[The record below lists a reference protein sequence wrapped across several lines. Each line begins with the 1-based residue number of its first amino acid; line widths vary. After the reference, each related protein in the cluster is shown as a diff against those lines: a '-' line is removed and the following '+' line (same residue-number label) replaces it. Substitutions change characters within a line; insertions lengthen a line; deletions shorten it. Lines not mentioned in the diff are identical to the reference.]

1 MTEIR
6 ARPKNEGVKERLDP
20 EVDRVV
26 ALPNIARKRRRRY
39 GGALLGGSALL
50 LLLGGLGT
58 GAWRHYQAELEV
70 AATAQQS
77 RTFVPDVRVAA
88 VRASDSKITVTLPA
102 TTTAFEAA
110 NIFARTSGY
119 IEKRYVDIGDRV
131 KAGALLADITAPEL
145 DHQITQAKAT
155 LAQNQ
160 ATLQQTQASRE
171 LAQVTNARDSKL
183 VKQGWLTLQQGD
195 NDRLTL
201 QAQQAAVGVAQS
213 NIAAQEA
220 QIRILEQEKAYQR
233 VVAPFDGVIT
243 QRNIDNGSLVTSG
256 STFMFT
262 LMHPDVIRTQVFVP
276 QDEAFG
282 LGPGVDAVVRV
293 PEIPDRTFPGKV
305 TRIATALQPG
315 SRTLLTEIDVP
326 NPDGALSPGI
336 YCTVELFIPR
346 KTPSMI
352 IPADAVVFDQNGL
365 HVAVVENGT
374 AHLQK
379 ITIARDFGTE
389 VEVHDGVKPGDQVI
403 LNPMVN
409 LAEGSKVAV
418 RKSRRQARSARRK
431 NRDATL
437 AVHGSH
443 PAVRLQRQP
452 GAGLHHGHHSHGP
465 FIDARDDR
473 DFPAQWPEPVLGDD
487 PAGRS
492 RHDAGAGA
500 AGFRPYDAGNGRDLF
515 HTNRANRAWNSG
527 SASYFHVGNGRHNRN
542 DAIGFRGTDDISSTS
557 GLFHVH
563 NG

>member
-6 ARPKNEGVKERLDP
+6 VRPNDEAVQDRADP
-20 EVDRVV
+20 ESDRVV
-26 ALPNIARKRRRRY
+26 ALPNVAREPRRRY
-39 GGALLGGSALL
+39 GGALLGGITLALL
-50 LLLGGLGT
+50 VGGLGA
-58 GAWRHYQAELEV
+58 GAWRHYQVVHDV
-70 AATAQQS
+70 AATAQGS
-77 RTFVPDVRVAA
+77 RSLVPEVRVAT
-88 VRASDSKITVTLPA
+88 VRGSDSKITVTLPA

-131 KAGALLADITAPEL
+131 KAGALLVDITAPEL

-155 LAQNQ
+155 LAQGQ
-160 ATLQQTQASRE
+160 ATLQQTEASRD

-183 VKQGWLTLQQGD
+183 VTQGWLTRQQGD

-201 QAQQAAVGVAQS
+201 QAQQAAMGVARS

-282 LGPGVDAVVRV
+282 LGPGVDAVVHV

-305 TRIATALQPG
+305 TRVATALQPG
-315 SRTLLTEIDVP
+315 SRTLLTEIDVL
-326 NPDGALSPGI
+326 NPDGALNPGI

-346 KTPSMI
+346 KTPSVM

-365 HVAVVENGT
+365 HVAVVKNGT
-374 AHLQK
+374 AHLRK

-403 LNPMVN
+403 LNPMINMVD
-409 LAEGSKVAV
+409 GSRVAV
-418 RKSRRQARSARRK
+418 RNKTQ
-431 NRDATL
+431 
-437 AVHGSH
+437 
-443 PAVRLQRQP
+443 
-452 GAGLHHGHHSHGP
+452 
-465 FIDARDDR
+465 
-473 DFPAQWPEPVLGDD
+473 
-487 PAGRS
+487 
-492 RHDAGAGA
+492 
-500 AGFRPYDAGNGRDLF
+500 
-515 HTNRANRAWNSG
+515 
-527 SASYFHVGNGRHNRN
+527 
-542 DAIGFRGTDDISSTS
+542 TS
-557 GLFHVH
+557 
-563 NG
+563 

>member
-1 MTEIR
+1 MTEVHV
-6 ARPKNEGVKERLDP
+6 RPKNEDVQDRPDP
-20 EVDRVV
+20 AADRVI
-26 ALPNIARKRRRRY
+26 ALPSPAKKKRSY

-50 LLLGGLGT
+50 LLLGGVGV
-58 GAWRHYQAELEV
+58 GGWHHYEAERDA
-70 AATAQQS
+70 AATTHQIQ
-77 RTFVPDVRVAA
+77 TFVPDVRVAA
-88 VRASDSKITVTLPA
+88 VRASDSKIAISLPA

-110 NIFARTSGY
+110 NIFARTNGY
-119 IEKRYVDIGDRV
+119 IEKRYVDIGDHV
-131 KAGALLADITAPEL
+131 KTGTLLADITAPEL

-160 ATLQQTQASRE
+160 ATLQQTQASRD
-171 LAQVTNARDSKL
+171 LAQVTNARDSNL

-262 LMHPDVIRTQVFVP
+262 LMHPNVIRTQLFVP
-276 QDEAFG
+276 QDAAFG
-282 LGPGVDAVVRV
+282 VVPGVDAVVHV
-293 PEIPDRTFPGKV
+293 PEIPNHSFPGKV
-305 TRIATALQPG
+305 TRIASALQPG
-315 SRTLLTEIDVP
+315 SRTLLTEVDVP
-326 NPDGALSPGI
+326 NPDGLLSPGI

-352 IPADAVVFDQNGL
+352 IPGDAIVFDETGQ

-374 AHLQK
+374 VHLQK
-379 ITIARDFGTE
+379 IVVARDFGTE

-418 RKSRRQARSARRK
+418 RKTQ
-431 NRDATL
+431 
-437 AVHGSH
+437 
-443 PAVRLQRQP
+443 
-452 GAGLHHGHHSHGP
+452 
-465 FIDARDDR
+465 
-473 DFPAQWPEPVLGDD
+473 
-487 PAGRS
+487 
-492 RHDAGAGA
+492 
-500 AGFRPYDAGNGRDLF
+500 
-515 HTNRANRAWNSG
+515 
-527 SASYFHVGNGRHNRN
+527 
-542 DAIGFRGTDDISSTS
+542 TS
-557 GLFHVH
+557 
-563 NG
+563 

>member
-1 MTEIR
+1 MSEIHMR
-6 ARPKNEGVKERLDP
+6 SRNEGISDRPHDP
-20 EVDRVV
+20 EADRVV
-26 ALPNIARKRRRRY
+26 ALPRTQGKRPRRY
-39 GGALLGGSALL
+39 GGALFGGIALL
-50 LLLGGLGT
+50 LLVGGIGT
-58 GAWRHYQAELEV
+58 GAWRHYRAEVEV
-70 AATAQQS
+70 AATAERS
-77 RTFVPDVRVAA
+77 RTLVPEVRVAP

-110 NIFARTSGY
+110 NIFARTNGY

-171 LAQVTNARDSKL
+171 LADVTNSRDSKL

-220 QIRILEQEKAYQR
+220 QIRVLEQEKAYQR

-243 QRNIDNGSLVTSG
+243 QRAIDNGSLVSSG
-256 STFMFT
+256 STFMYT

-293 PEIPDRTFPGKV
+293 PEIPNRTFPGKV
-305 TRIATALQPG
+305 TRIANALHPG

-326 NPDGALSPGI
+326 NPDWALSPGV

-352 IPADAVVFDQNGL
+352 IPADAVVFDGNGV
-365 HVAVVENGT
+365 HVAVVENGI
-374 AHLQK
+374 ARLQK

-389 VEVHDGVKPGDQVI
+389 VEVHDGVKAGDQVI
-403 LNPMVN
+403 INPMID
-409 LAEGSKVAV
+409 LADGRRVTV
-418 RKSRRQARSARRK
+418 RKPQ
-431 NRDATL
+431 
-437 AVHGSH
+437 
-443 PAVRLQRQP
+443 
-452 GAGLHHGHHSHGP
+452 
-465 FIDARDDR
+465 
-473 DFPAQWPEPVLGDD
+473 
-487 PAGRS
+487 
-492 RHDAGAGA
+492 
-500 AGFRPYDAGNGRDLF
+500 
-515 HTNRANRAWNSG
+515 
-527 SASYFHVGNGRHNRN
+527 
-542 DAIGFRGTDDISSTS
+542 TS
-557 GLFHVH
+557 
-563 NG
+563 

>member
-1 MTEIR
+1 MSELR
-6 ARPKNEGVKERLDP
+6 VRPKNEDVTDRPDP
-20 EVDRVV
+20 ESARVV
-26 ALPNIARKRRRRY
+26 ASPITARKRPRGY
-39 GGALLGGSALL
+39 GRALLGAGALL
-50 LLLGGLGT
+50 LLVGGLGI
-58 GAWRHYQAELEV
+58 GAWRHYQAELAV

-77 RTFVPDVRVAA
+77 RTLVPNVRVAA
-88 VRASDSKITVTLPA
+88 VRAGDSKITVSLPA

-110 NIFARTSGY
+110 NIFARTNGY

-131 KAGALLADITAPEL
+131 KAGALLVEITAPEL

-171 LAQVTNARDSKL
+171 LADVTNARDSRL

-201 QAQQAAVGVAQS
+201 RAQQAAVVVAQS

-220 QIRILEQEKAYQR
+220 QIRVLEQEKAYQH
-233 VVAPFDGVIT
+233 VIAPFDGVIT
-243 QRNIDNGSLVTSG
+243 QRNIDNGSLVTAG

-262 LMHPDVIRTQVFVP
+262 LMHADVIRTQLFVP

-282 LGPGVDAVVRV
+282 LAPGVDAVVRV
-293 PEIPDRTFPGKV
+293 PEIPNRSFPGKV
-305 TRIATALQPG
+305 TRIASALQPG

-336 YCTVELFIPR
+336 YCTVELFVPR

-352 IPADAVVFDQNGL
+352 VPADAVVFDQNGL

-403 LNPMVN
+403 LNPMIN
-409 LAEGSKVAV
+409 LTEGNKVAV
-418 RKSRRQARSARRK
+418 RKPQ
-431 NRDATL
+431 
-437 AVHGSH
+437 
-443 PAVRLQRQP
+443 
-452 GAGLHHGHHSHGP
+452 
-465 FIDARDDR
+465 
-473 DFPAQWPEPVLGDD
+473 
-487 PAGRS
+487 
-492 RHDAGAGA
+492 
-500 AGFRPYDAGNGRDLF
+500 
-515 HTNRANRAWNSG
+515 
-527 SASYFHVGNGRHNRN
+527 
-542 DAIGFRGTDDISSTS
+542 TS
-557 GLFHVH
+557 
-563 NG
+563 

>member
-1 MTEIR
+1 MSEIR
-6 ARPKNEGVKERLDP
+6 VRPDNEAVQERLDS
-20 EVDRVV
+20 ETDRVV
-26 ALPNIARKRRRRY
+26 ALPNVARKRRRRY
-39 GGALLGGSALL
+39 GGALSGAIALL

-58 GAWRHYQAELEV
+58 GAWRHTQAELAV
-70 AATAQQS
+70 AATARQS
-77 RTFVPDVRVAA
+77 RAFVPDVRVAT
-88 VRASDSKITVTLPA
+88 VHASDRKITVTLPA

-110 NIFARTSGY
+110 NIFARTNGY

-131 KAGALLADITAPEL
+131 KAGALLAEITAPEL
-145 DHQITQAKAT
+145 DHQIAQAQAT

-160 ATLQQTQASRE
+160 ATLQQTQASRD

-183 VKQGWLTLQQGD
+183 VTQGWLTLQQGD

-201 QAQQAAVGVAQS
+201 KAQQASVGVAQS
-213 NIAAQEA
+213 NISAQEA
-220 QIRILEQEKAYQR
+220 QIRILQQEKAYQR

-256 STFMFT
+256 STFMYT
-262 LMHPDVIRTQVFVP
+262 LMHSDVIRTRVFVP

-282 LGPGVDAVVRV
+282 VGPGVDAVVRV
-293 PEIPDRTFPGKV
+293 PEIPDRSFPGKV

-326 NPDGALSPGI
+326 NPDGALNPGI

-374 AHLQK
+374 ARLQK

-409 LAEGSKVAV
+409 LVEGTKVAV
-418 RKSRRQARSARRK
+418 RNKTQ
-431 NRDATL
+431 
-437 AVHGSH
+437 
-443 PAVRLQRQP
+443 
-452 GAGLHHGHHSHGP
+452 
-465 FIDARDDR
+465 
-473 DFPAQWPEPVLGDD
+473 
-487 PAGRS
+487 
-492 RHDAGAGA
+492 
-500 AGFRPYDAGNGRDLF
+500 
-515 HTNRANRAWNSG
+515 
-527 SASYFHVGNGRHNRN
+527 
-542 DAIGFRGTDDISSTS
+542 TS
-557 GLFHVH
+557 
-563 NG
+563 

>member
-1 MTEIR
+1 MSEILE
-6 ARPKNEGVKERLDP
+6 RPRNAGVQHRPDP
-20 EVDRVV
+20 ETDRVV
-26 ALPNIARKRRRRY
+26 ALPSVAPRRRNY
-39 GGALLGGSALL
+39 GGALFGASALL
-50 LLLGGLGT
+50 LLAGSLALGG
-58 GAWRHYQAELEV
+58 WRHYQGRLEV
-70 AATAQQS
+70 AATGQES
-77 RTFVPDVRVAA
+77 RTFVPNVRVAT
-88 VRASDSKITVTLPA
+88 VRASDGKMSVTLPA

-110 NIFARTSGY
+110 NIFARTNGY

-145 DHQITQAKAT
+145 DHQIAQAKAT
-155 LAQNQ
+155 LTQDQ

-183 VKQGWLTLQQGD
+183 VTQGWLTLQQGD

-201 QAQQAAVGVAQS
+201 RAQQAAVAVAQS

-220 QIRILEQEKAYQR
+220 AIRVLEQEKAYQR

-262 LMHPDVIRTQVFVP
+262 LMHPNVIRTQVFVP

-305 TRIATALQPG
+305 TRIASALQPG

-346 KTPSMI
+346 KTPSMV
-352 IPADAVVFDQNGL
+352 IPADAVVFDENGL
-365 HVAVVENGT
+365 HVAVVENGV
-374 AHLQK
+374 AHMQK
-379 ITIARDFGTE
+379 ITIARDFGEE

-409 LAEGSKVAV
+409 LAEGSRVAV
-418 RKSRRQARSARRK
+418 RKTQ
-431 NRDATL
+431 
-437 AVHGSH
+437 
-443 PAVRLQRQP
+443 
-452 GAGLHHGHHSHGP
+452 
-465 FIDARDDR
+465 
-473 DFPAQWPEPVLGDD
+473 
-487 PAGRS
+487 
-492 RHDAGAGA
+492 
-500 AGFRPYDAGNGRDLF
+500 
-515 HTNRANRAWNSG
+515 
-527 SASYFHVGNGRHNRN
+527 
-542 DAIGFRGTDDISSTS
+542 TS
-557 GLFHVH
+557 
-563 NG
+563 

>member
-1 MTEIR
+1 MSEIR
-6 ARPKNEGVKERLDP
+6 TRPDERFQGGPGP
-20 EVDRVV
+20 ENDRVV
-26 ALPNIARKRRRRY
+26 TLPNATRRRRRRY

-50 LLLGGLGT
+50 LLAGALALGG
-58 GAWRHYQAELEV
+58 WHHYQARLEV
-70 AATAQQS
+70 AAIAQQS

-88 VRASDSKITVTLPA
+88 VRASDSKISVTLPA

-110 NIFARTSGY
+110 NIFARTNGY

-131 KAGALLADITAPEL
+131 KAGTLLVDITAPEL
-145 DHQITQAKAT
+145 DHQIAQANAT
-155 LAQNQ
+155 LTQDQ
-160 ATLQQTQASRE
+160 ATLEQTRASRD
-171 LAQVTNARDSKL
+171 LADITNGRDSKL

-201 QAQQAAVGVAQS
+201 KAQQAAVAVAQA

-220 QIRILEQEKAYQR
+220 QIRVLEQEKAYQR

-282 LGPGVDAVVRV
+282 LGPGVDAVIRV

-305 TRIATALQPG
+305 TRIASALQPG

-336 YCTVELFIPR
+336 YCTVELLIPR
-346 KTPSMI
+346 KTPTMI

-365 HVAVVENGT
+365 HVAVVKNGI

-389 VEVHDGVKPGDQVI
+389 VDVHDGVKPGDEVI
-403 LNPMVN
+403 LNPTVN
-409 LAEGSKVAV
+409 LAEGSKVTT
-418 RKSRRQARSARRK
+418 RK
-431 NRDATL
+431 
-437 AVHGSH
+437 
-443 PAVRLQRQP
+443 PP
-452 GAGLHHGHHSHGP
+452 
-465 FIDARDDR
+465 
-473 DFPAQWPEPVLGDD
+473 
-487 PAGRS
+487 
-492 RHDAGAGA
+492 
-500 AGFRPYDAGNGRDLF
+500 
-515 HTNRANRAWNSG
+515 
-527 SASYFHVGNGRHNRN
+527 
-542 DAIGFRGTDDISSTS
+542 TS
-557 GLFHVH
+557 
-563 NG
+563 

>member
-6 ARPKNEGVKERLDP
+6 VRPKIDGVQDRSDP
-20 EVDRVV
+20 ERDRIV
-26 ALPNIARKRRRRY
+26 ALSGVAPSRRRRY
-39 GGALLGGSALL
+39 GGSLLGATALL
-50 LLLGGLGT
+50 LLVGGLGL
-58 GAWRHYQAELEV
+58 GGWRHYQAELDV
-70 AATAQQS
+70 AAAAQQS
-77 RTFVPDVRVAA
+77 RTLVPDVRVGI
-88 VRASDSKITVTLPA
+88 VRASDSKISVTLPA

-119 IEKRYVDIGDRV
+119 VEKRYADIGDKV
-131 KAGALLADITAPEL
+131 KAGTLLADITAPEL
-145 DHQITQAKAT
+145 DHQITQAQAT
-155 LAQNQ
+155 LAQDQ
-160 ATLQQTQASRE
+160 ATLQQTQASRD
-171 LAQVTNARDSKL
+171 LAEVTNGRDSKL

-220 QIRILEQEKAYQR
+220 QIRILGQEKAYQR

-305 TRIATALQPG
+305 TRIASALQPG

-336 YCTVELFIPR
+336 YCTVELLIPR

-365 HVAVVENGT
+365 HVAVVDHG
-374 AHLQK
+374 AARLQK
-379 ITIARDFGTE
+379 ITIARDFGKE
-389 VEVHDGVKPGDQVI
+389 VEVRDGVRPGDRVI

-409 LAEGSKVAV
+409 LTEGSKVAV
-418 RKSRRQARSARRK
+418 RK
-431 NRDATL
+431 T
-437 AVHGSH
+437 
-443 PAVRLQRQP
+443 P
-452 GAGLHHGHHSHGP
+452 
-465 FIDARDDR
+465 
-473 DFPAQWPEPVLGDD
+473 
-487 PAGRS
+487 
-492 RHDAGAGA
+492 
-500 AGFRPYDAGNGRDLF
+500 
-515 HTNRANRAWNSG
+515 
-527 SASYFHVGNGRHNRN
+527 
-542 DAIGFRGTDDISSTS
+542 TS
-557 GLFHVH
+557 
-563 NG
+563 